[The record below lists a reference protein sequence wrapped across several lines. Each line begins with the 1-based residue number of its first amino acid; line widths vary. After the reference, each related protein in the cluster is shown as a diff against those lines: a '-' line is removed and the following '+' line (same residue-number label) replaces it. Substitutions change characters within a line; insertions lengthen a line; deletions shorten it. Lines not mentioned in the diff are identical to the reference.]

1 MIIYVPC
8 YDVHMPEPLRFDS
21 VINLKISTDQKERLQ
36 QEAIR
41 NEMTMSAYIR
51 WVVMMH
57 LEKVDIAKEMINA
70 GIGM

>member
-1 MIIYVPC
+1 
-8 YDVHMPEPLRFDS
+8 MPEPLRFDS